1 MKSII
6 LWPTDVAMAYSV
18 FLKEDMRQVASYL
31 KDFDDIICFPR
42 AHQNINAG
50 RYCAQVWHLKRDACD
65 NRSCINTIFHNA
77 DFLGSMDSS
86 IIYNFICNSIIILDE
101 GDIFDA
107 REDVLENVMF
117 NYYKL
122 RC

>member
-6 LWPTDVAMAYSV
+6 LWPTDGAMACGV
-18 FLKEDMRQVASYL
+18 FLKEDMRRVASCL
-31 KDFDDIICFPR
+31 KDVDDIICFPR
-42 AHQNINAG
+42 TYQNINAG
-50 RYCAQVWHLKRDACD
+50 RYYIQIWHLKRDTCND
-65 NRSCINTIFHNA
+65 RSCINTIFHNA
-77 DFLGSMDSS
+77 DFVSSMNSS
-86 IIYNFICNSIIILDE
+86 IYNFICNSIIILDE
-101 GDIFDA
+101 GDIFNA